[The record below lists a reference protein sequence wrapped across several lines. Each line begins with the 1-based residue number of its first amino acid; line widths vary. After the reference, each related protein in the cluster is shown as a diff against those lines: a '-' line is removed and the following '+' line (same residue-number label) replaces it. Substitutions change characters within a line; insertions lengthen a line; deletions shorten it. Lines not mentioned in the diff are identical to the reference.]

1 MLVSAIFARFGRQNR
16 LFGHNATEREK
27 GRDWLAEKIGFEL
40 VVAFSNT
47 LSRDVW

>member
-27 GRDWLAEKIGFEL
+27 GRDWLAVDTVYSEL
-40 VVAFSNT
+40 FSGQIPC
-47 LSRDVW
+47 